1 MLIKGISASS
11 GIAIGKALI
20 LKEKDYKIIRKDIL
34 QVEAENERFK
44 EAVEKGKQQLQN
56 TIDSTTERLGEEKA
70 KIFEAHLLM
79 LDDPEFIGV
88 VSLKILNEK
97 INAEYA
103 LKTTAEELASIFE
116 QIEDDYMRER
126 AADIK
131 DVTNRIIKIL
141 NGEESISISDIEEE
155 CIIVAKDLTPSD
167 TAQINKEKVLG
178 FATEIGGVTSHS
190 AIIARSIG
198 IPAVLGIGKEIN
210 TIKENDLLILDGD
223 NGIVIV
229 NPDDET
235 LNNYKSKML
244 KDWEFKKNLIQYKEA
259 ESVTLDNRKVEVAA
273 NIGSVTDA
281 LSAINNGAEGIGLFR
296 TEFLYMSKDELPSEE
311 EQFNA
316 YKEVLEKLKGKPVII
331 RTLDIGGDKKLPY
344 LPIEQELNPFLG
356 YRAIRLCLDRKD
368 IFKTQLRALLRASL
382 YGNLKIMFPMI
393 SNLQELREAK
403 ALLEEC
409 KEELRKEKIDFND
422 KVEVGIMIEIPSAAI
437 ISDMLAKEVD
447 FFSIGTNDLIQ
458 YTIAV
463 DRMNEKVS
471 YLYDFFNPA
480 VLRLIN
486 MVIHNAHKE
495 GKYVGMCGEMAG
507 KTELIPLLLG
517 MGLDEFS
524 MSASSVLKARGTIR
538 NLKYEDCR
546 KLVPKVMEL
555 GTSVEI
561 RKFLKDSVK

>member
-1 MLIKGISASS
+1 MIKGISASS
-11 GIAIGKALI
+11 GIAIAKALV
-20 LKEKDYKIIRKDIL
+20 LKEEDNEVIKKDVTQY
-34 QVEAENERFK
+34 EAENERFK
-44 EAVEKGKQQLQN
+44 EAVEKGKKQLKS
-56 TIDSTTERLGEEKA
+56 TINSTMEKLGEEKA
-70 KIFEAHLLM
+70 KIFEAHLFM
-79 LDDPEFIGV
+79 LDDPEFVGAI
-88 VSLKILNEK
+88 SSKILAEK
-97 INAEYA
+97 VNAEYA
-103 LKTTAEELASIFE
+103 LKTTSEELASMFE
-116 QIEDDYMRER
+116 ALDNDYMRER
-126 AADIK
+126 AADIR
-131 DVTNRIIKIL
+131 DVSNRITRIL
-141 NGEESISISDIEEE
+141 KGEENPSIGDIKEE
-155 CIIVAKDLTPSD
+155 CIIIAKDLTPSD
-167 TAQINKEKVLG
+167 TAQIDKKKVLG

-235 LNNYKSKML
+235 LNNYKGKML

-259 ESVTLDNRKVEVAA
+259 ESITLDNRKVEVAA

-281 LSAINNGAEGIGLFR
+281 LNAINNGAEGIGLFR
-296 TEFLYMSKDELPSEE
+296 TEFLYMSKDELPSEK

-368 IFKTQLRALLRASL
+368 IFKTQLRALLRASV

-403 ALLEEC
+403 AVLEEC

-437 ISDMLAKEVD
+437 ISDVLAKEVD

-486 MVIHNAHKE
+486 MVIDNAHKE

-524 MSASSVLKARGTIR
+524 MSVSSVLKARGTIR

-546 KLVPKVMEL
+546 KLVPKAMKL
-555 GTSVEI
+555 GTSMEI
-561 RKFLKDSVK
+561 KKFLKDSVK

>member
-11 GIAIGKALI
+11 GIAIAKALV
-20 LKEKDYKIIRKDIL
+20 LKEEDNEVIKKDVTQY
-34 QVEAENERFK
+34 EAENERFK
-44 EAVEKGKQQLQN
+44 EAVEKGKKQLKS
-56 TIDSTTERLGEEKA
+56 TINSTMEKLGEEKA
-70 KIFEAHLLM
+70 KIFEAHLFM
-79 LDDPEFIGV
+79 LDDPEFVGAI
-88 VSLKILNEK
+88 SSKILAEK
-97 INAEYA
+97 VNAEYA
-103 LKTTAEELASIFE
+103 LKTTSEELASMFE
-116 QIEDDYMRER
+116 ALDNDYMRER
-126 AADIK
+126 AADIR
-131 DVTNRIIKIL
+131 DVSNRITRIL
-141 NGEESISISDIEEE
+141 KGEENPSIGDIKEE
-155 CIIVAKDLTPSD
+155 CIIIAKDLTPSD
-167 TAQINKEKVLG
+167 TAQIDKKKVLG

-235 LNNYKSKML
+235 LNNYKGKML

-259 ESVTLDNRKVEVAA
+259 ESITLDNRKVEVAA

-281 LSAINNGAEGIGLFR
+281 LNAINNGAEGIGLFR
-296 TEFLYMSKDELPSEE
+296 TEFLYMSKDELPSEK

-368 IFKTQLRALLRASL
+368 IFKTQLRALLRASV

-403 ALLEEC
+403 AVLEEC

-437 ISDMLAKEVD
+437 ISDVLAKEVD

-486 MVIHNAHKE
+486 MVIDNAHKE

-524 MSASSVLKARGTIR
+524 MSPSSILRARYTINNISKTDIEPLLDEIL
-538 NLKYEDCR
+538 NLPTAED
-546 KLVPKVMEL
+546 
-555 GTSVEI
+555 VE
-561 RKFLKDSVK
+561 KFIDENI

>member
-11 GIAIGKALI
+11 GIAIAKALV
-20 LKEKDYKIIRKDIL
+20 LKEEDNEVIKKDVTQY
-34 QVEAENERFK
+34 EAENERFK
-44 EAVEKGKQQLQN
+44 EAVEKGKKQLKS
-56 TIDSTTERLGEEKA
+56 TINSTMEKLGEEKA
-70 KIFEAHLLM
+70 KIFEAHLFM
-79 LDDPEFIGV
+79 LDDPEFVGAI
-88 VSLKILNEK
+88 SSKILAEK
-97 INAEYA
+97 VNAEYA
-103 LKTTAEELASIFE
+103 LKTTSEELASMFE
-116 QIEDDYMRER
+116 ALDNDYMRER
-126 AADIK
+126 AADIR
-131 DVTNRIIKIL
+131 DVSNRITRIL
-141 NGEESISISDIEEE
+141 KGEENPSIGDIKEE
-155 CIIVAKDLTPSD
+155 CIIIAKDLTPSD
-167 TAQINKEKVLG
+167 TAQIDKKKVLG

-235 LNNYKSKML
+235 LNNYKGKML

-259 ESVTLDNRKVEVAA
+259 ESITLDNRKVEVAA

-281 LSAINNGAEGIGLFR
+281 LNAINNGAEGIGLFR
-296 TEFLYMSKDELPSEE
+296 TEFLYMSKDELPSEK

-368 IFKTQLRALLRASL
+368 IFKTQLRALLRASV

-403 ALLEEC
+403 AVLEEC

-437 ISDMLAKEVD
+437 ISDVLAKEVD

-486 MVIHNAHKE
+486 MVIDNAHKE

-524 MSASSVLKARGTIR
+524 MSVSSVLKARGTIR

-546 KLVPKVMEL
+546 KLVPKAMKL

-561 RKFLKDSVK
+561 KKFLKDSVK